1 MNAIVRR
8 ERHKQELRRVIL
20 DAAREIFAREGY
32 ESFSMRRLATK
43 IEYSPGSI
51 YLHFKNKEELFET
64 LVEESFERLLQA
76 LNKIKNGHAEDDPVE
91 ALKKGLRAYV
101 EFGLRNPNDYR
112 FAFLLRRPVVKRPY
126 RVHPAFD
133 TMRYMVGCCVDKKS
147 FRAVDVET
155 TSQALW
161 AAIHGI
167 TSLLIQRPTFP
178 WVGKKRVIEQVIT
191 NAVDS
196 LMAVPGVKAETGER
210 HEHIS
215 RA

>member
-1 MNAIVRR
+1 MNATLRR

-32 ESFSMRRLATK
+32 ESFSMRRLAEK

-76 LNKIKNGHAEDDPVE
+76 LTKIKNGHAEDDPAE

-112 FAFLLRRPVVKRPY
+112 FAFLLRPPVLKRPY
-126 RVHPAFD
+126 HVHTAFGA
-133 TMRYMVGCCVDKKS
+133 MRHMVGRCVNEKR
-147 FRAVDVET
+147 FRAVDIET

-161 AAIHGI
+161 AAVHGI

-178 WVGKKRVIEQVIT
+178 WVGKKQVIEQVIN

-196 LMAVPGVKAETGER
+196 LMAAPGGMAESGMQ
-210 HEHIS
+210 HANIS
-215 RA
+215 RV

>member
-1 MNAIVRR
+1 MKAAIRR
-8 ERHKQELRRVIL
+8 EQHKQELRTVIL

-32 ESFSMRRLATK
+32 ESFSMRKLAK
-43 IEYSPGSI
+43 QIEYSPGSI

-76 LNKIKNGHAEDDPVE
+76 LNRIKNGQAEEDPAE
-91 ALKKGLRAYV
+91 ALKKGMRAYV

-112 FAFLLRRPVVKRPY
+112 FAFLLRPPVLKRPY
-126 RVHPAFD
+126 RTHPAFG
-133 TMRYMVGCCVDKKS
+133 TMRHMVGRCVDEKR
-147 FRAVDVET
+147 FRPVDVET

-178 WVGKKRVIEQVIT
+178 WVGKKQVIEQVIN

-196 LMAVPGVKAETGER
+196 LMAATGKRAETGVQ
-210 HEHIS
+210 HADIS
-215 RA
+215 RV

>member
-1 MNAIVRR
+1 M
-8 ERHKQELRRVIL
+8 IL

-91 ALKKGLRAYV
+91 ALKKGFRAYV
-101 EFGLRNPNDYR
+101 DFGLRNPNDYR

-133 TMRYMVGCCVDKKS
+133 AMRYMVGRCVNEKR
-147 FRAVDVET
+147 FRAVDVES

-167 TSLLIQRPTFP
+167 TSLLIQRPAFP
-178 WVGKKRVIEQVIT
+178 WVGRKQVIEQVIG

-196 LMAVPGVKAETGER
+196 LMAAPATRSGTGEQ

>member
-1 MNAIVRR
+1 MNATIRR

-32 ESFSMRRLATK
+32 ESFSMRKLAEK

-64 LVEESFERLLQA
+64 LVEESFERLLLA
-76 LNKIKNGHAEDDPVE
+76 LNKIKNGHAEDDPAE

-133 TMRYMVGCCVDKKS
+133 IMRYMVGRCVDEKR

-178 WVGKKRVIEQVIT
+178 WVGKKQVIEQVIG

-196 LMAVPGVKAETGER
+196 LMAAPDVRAETGAQ
-210 HEHIS
+210 HADIS
-215 RA
+215 RV